1 MFKTQYHGNI
11 PMRID
16 KFLAE
21 FLQNISRQHIQ
32 VLIKQKLV
40 LKNGNIVVKPKEL
53 VSTGDIIEID
63 TLTIK
68 KNTFEMDKTLKEDLA
83 NKVVIIFEHTD
94 FLIID
99 KPAGLLIHKTNNIHS
114 YSLVDILIYKYPE
127 IKLAVDENSNQESIS
142 QNRYGIVHRIDKDT
156 SGLVIVA
163 RNKEA
168 LIKLKRL
175 FKERLV
181 YKEYTCLA
189 RGVIKE
195 DYGNIKYPIARS
207 KLEHTKRVALVSE
220 KQQSHNTKRQAH
232 TEYWVLERYED
243 STLLKLVIHTGRTHQ
258 IRVHMQAIGHPIIGD
273 KLYGGKLEQK
283 DKASLNRQFLHA
295 SKLKFEYEGQKYEFI
310 SELKSELAA
319 YISMKD
325 KFSKI

>member
-1 MFKTQYHGNI
+1 MFKTQYHGSI

-16 KFLAE
+16 KFLSE
-21 FLQNISRQHIQ
+21 FLQDISRQHIKS
-32 VLIKQKLV
+32 LIKEKLV

-53 VSTGDIIEID
+53 VSIGDIIEID

-68 KNTFEMDKTLKEDLA
+68 KNTFEMDNTLKEGLA
-83 NKVVIIFEHTD
+83 SKVKIIFEHTD

-99 KPAGLLIHKTNNIHS
+99 KPAGLLIHKTNNINS
-114 YSLVDILIYKYPE
+114 YSLVDILIDQYPE
-127 IKLAVDENSNQESIS
+127 MKLAIDENSNQESIS

-168 LIKLKRL
+168 LIKLKSL
-175 FKERLV
+175 FKDRLV
-181 YKEYTCLA
+181 YKEYICLT
-189 RGVIKE
+189 RGIIKE
-195 DYGNIKYPIARS
+195 DYGNITYPIARS
-207 KLEHTKRVALVSE
+207 KLEHTKRVALVSD
-220 KQQSHNTKRQAH
+220 KQLNNTKRQAH

-283 DKASLNRQFLHA
+283 DNNSLNRQFLHA
-295 SKLKFEYEGQKYEFI
+295 SKLKFEYEGQKYEFVSDLP
-310 SELKSELAA
+310 SELMLYKSTKKHLS
-319 YISMKD
+319 IK
-325 KFSKI
+325 